1 MTDARREWLRGY
13 GAALQDYLA
22 GRGETASLRAYE
34 LGRQA
39 MADGLGLM
47 DLAAAHAESL
57 ASQLRGATSPEEG
70 ARLAKDTTDFLAEAL
85 APFEMAQRGFIE
97 ANGTLLRLNQDL
109 EQRVAAAVADLKRT
123 QSKIVEQERLR
134 ALGQMASGIA
144 HDFNNA
150 LAAVL
155 GFSEMLLADPDRAV
169 ADRERLLRY
178 LGNINTAAKD
188 AAGVVRRL
196 RDFYRSR
203 EANEVFQLID
213 LGRLVKEAVALT
225 RPRWKSQA
233 QAAGAT
239 IAVKTEFGPLPPTAG
254 NEAELREGLTN
265 LIFNAVD
272 AMPQGG
278 TITIRAR
285 VDPRGEGREG
295 SAARAVLEVIDTGIG
310 MDEETRRRC
319 MEPFFTTKGLQGTGL
334 GLPMVYGIVR
344 RHDGTID
351 IDSEPGKGTKFTI
364 RLPIRTE
371 SGTQSGS
378 QPTQRIDRR
387 LRVLVVEDEDRVREA
402 LIGYLAED
410 GHSVESATNGR
421 EGLQKF
427 HAGWFDLVV
436 TDRAMPEMGG
446 DELAV
451 AVKQAARNT
460 PVLMV
465 TGFGDVMQAQ
475 GERPPGV
482 DTVISKPVTISAL
495 RAAVVKVMTGVAI
508 RTDAHSDSAA

>member
-1 MTDARREWLRGY
+1 
-13 GAALQDYLA
+13 
-22 GRGETASLRAYE
+22 
-34 LGRQA
+34 
-39 MADGLGLM
+39 
-47 DLAAAHAESL
+47 
-57 ASQLRGATSPEEG
+57 
-70 ARLAKDTTDFLAEAL
+70 
-85 APFEMAQRGFIE
+85 MAQRGFIE
-97 ANGTLLRLNQDL
+97 ANGTLRRLNEDL
-109 EQRVAAAVADLKRT
+109 ERRVAVAVADLKRT

-155 GFSEMLLADPDRAV
+155 GFSEMLLANPDRAV

-196 RDFYRSR
+196 REFYRSR

-213 LGRLVKEAVALT
+213 LGHLVKEAVTLT

-239 IAVKTEFGPLPPTAG
+239 IVVKTEVGPLPTTAG
-254 NEAELREGLTN
+254 NEAELREALTN

-278 TITIRAR
+278 TITIRAH
-285 VDPRGEGREG
+285 GEGREG

-310 MDEETRRRC
+310 MDEETRQRC

-344 RHDGTID
+344 RHEGTIE
-351 IDSEPGKGTKFTI
+351 IDSEPGKGTTFRI
-364 RLPIRTE
+364 RLPIVTE
-371 SGTQSGS
+371 SGAQSGS
-378 QPTQRIDRR
+378 QPSQRIDRQ

-402 LIGYLAED
+402 LAGYLVED
-410 GHSVESATNGR
+410 GHTVESAINGR

-475 GERPPGV
+475 GERPHGV
-482 DTVISKPVTISAL
+482 DAVISKPVTISAL
-495 RAAVVKVMTGVAI
+495 RAAVVMVMSGVAI
-508 RTDAHSDSAA
+508 RPDAYSDSAA

>member
-1 MTDARREWLRGY
+1 MTDVRQQWRTGY
-13 GAALQDYLA
+13 GAAFQDFLE
-22 GRGETASLRAYE
+22 GRGEAATLRAYQ

-47 DLAAAHAESL
+47 ELAAAHGEAL
-57 ASQLRGATSPEEG
+57 ASRFGGATSPEEG
-70 ARLAKDTTDFLAEAL
+70 TRLAKQTTDFLAEAL

-97 ANGTLLRLNQDL
+97 ANGTLLRLNEDL
-109 EQRVAAAVADLKRT
+109 ERQVAVAVADLKRT

-150 LAAVL
+150 LSSVL
-155 GFSEMLLADPDRAV
+155 GFSELLLADPDRVV

-188 AAGVVRRL
+188 AASVVRRL
-196 RDFYRSR
+196 REFYRSR
-203 EANEVFQLID
+203 EDNEVFQSVD
-213 LGRLVKEAVALT
+213 LGQLVEQAVALT
-225 RPRWKSQA
+225 RPRWKDQA
-233 QAAGAT
+233 QAAGVT
-239 IAVKTEFGPLPPTAG
+239 IAVETEVGPVPPTAG

-272 AMPQGG
+272 AMPHGG

-285 VDPRGEGREG
+285 VDGPGEGPEG
-295 SAARAVLEVIDTGIG
+295 SAARAVLEVTDTGIG

-344 RHDGTID
+344 RHDGTIE
-351 IDSEPGKGTKFTI
+351 IESEPGKGTTFTI

-371 SGTQSGS
+371 SVLQSG
-378 QPTQRIDRR
+378 QPAQRIERQ
-387 LRVLVVEDEDRVREA
+387 LRVLVVDDEDLVREA
-402 LIGYLAED
+402 LIAYLAED
-410 GHSVESATNGR
+410 GHSVESAANGR

-427 HAGWFDLVV
+427 RAGWFDLVV

-446 DELAV
+446 DELAA
-451 AVKQAARNT
+451 AVKQEAPNK

-465 TGFGDVMQAQ
+465 TGFGEVMKVQ
-475 GERPPGV
+475 GERPQGV
-482 DTVISKPVTISAL
+482 DAVISKPVTISAL
-495 RAAVVKVMTGVAI
+495 RAAVLKVMAGVAT
-508 RTDAHSDSAA
+508 RPDEHSDSAA